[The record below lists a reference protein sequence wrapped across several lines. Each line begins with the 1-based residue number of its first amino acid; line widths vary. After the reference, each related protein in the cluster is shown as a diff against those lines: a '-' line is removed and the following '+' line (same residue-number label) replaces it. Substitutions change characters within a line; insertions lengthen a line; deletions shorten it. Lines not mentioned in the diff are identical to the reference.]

1 MKKQIKNKN
10 LLSNFKTHVMEKH
23 ANRFFGGA
31 LVKATACAFLSLGF
45 MPVMAE
51 TLSPE
56 TDAIEAVQ
64 QQTSIRGTVKDATGE
79 PIIGANVLEKG
90 TTNGVITDFDGNFEL
105 SVSNNATLVISYI
118 GYKTIEIPA
127 SQAKG
132 GKLDVTLQ
140 EDSEALEEVVV
151 IGYGT
156 QKKADVTSAVASVK
170 AEKFNK
176 GAILDAGQLVQ
187 GKVAGLQIS
196 LASGDP
202 TASTS
207 VMLRGNSSLKGS
219 STPLILV
226 DGVPGSFST
235 VAPEEIESIDVLKD
249 GSATA
254 IYGTRGTNG
263 VIIITTKN
271 AQREMPATIEYNGYV
286 SISNQVKRPDFMSAE
301 DFRNIRSIKDDN
313 GKQKWVFSGAND
325 DDYGDSVDWL
335 DEVSRTGV
343 SHTHNLTFR
352 GGSKTTALIANLSYS
367 NRQGTFKKSDNENLR
382 GRIEVTHRMFD
393 NKLTA
398 NLSMIANERTSGVGF
413 NTNVYRYACI
423 QNPTQPIYNE
433 DGSYVER
440 QVYFYDNPVSL
451 LNEVDG
457 VNQNRNIRFTG
468 SLTYRPYEDLTLK
481 AMYTR
486 KGQSSLSG
494 YYETKNH
501 PSTTESGANGYASRS
516 TSNYVNNLVELTADW
531 KKVIGKHTVGAII
544 GYNYEDEMSE
554 NFYANN
560 KDFPTDSYTYNA
572 LEAGNGIKDG
582 RAGMG
587 SYKTDNTL
595 IGLFARATWN
605 YDDRYLLMV
614 SVRREGSSKFGADNK
629 WGTFPGASIGWRLNN
644 EEFMKDL
651 TWLDNLK
658 VRAGFGITGINVG
671 SPYNSLAS
679 LDYSGYFLYNGAWI
693 NALGPVRNEN
703 PNLRWEKKYEYNVG
717 VDFDMFGGRLGGAI
731 DFYIRDTKDGLWDYS
746 VPSPPYQYG
755 TIMANVAEIR
765 NMGLEVLINAVP
777 VQTKDFEWNTNISYS
792 TNKNELKSIS
802 NDEFSMS
809 TDWFMDG
816 HTGEPIQQYTH
827 RVKVG
832 SPIGDFFGLKSVGL
846 STDGK
851 WLVER
856 FDENGKKFYDYA
868 SNATDA
874 DRQILGNG
882 VPTHYL
888 NFNNTLRYKNWD
900 LSIGM
905 RGAFGFQILNFQEMY
920 YANPTIQYNLLNSAF
935 DTHPTYEIVDGGYGL
950 KRAGK
955 DVTITDSQRYLSEY
969 VEDGDYW
976 KIDNVTLGYTFNTK
990 TWKYVKN
997 LRLYASC
1004 LNLATITGYK
1014 GIDPEVRMTGLDAGT
1029 DSRDKY
1035 PTNRSFTFGVN
1046 VTF

>member
-1 MKKQIKNKN
+1 MERHSNHLNSALIKAV
-10 LLSNFKTHVMEKH
+10 SCV
-23 ANRFFGGA
+23 
-31 LVKATACAFLSLGF
+31 FLSMGCLP
-45 MPVMAE
+45 MMAE
-51 TLSPE
+51 TSSLGS
-56 TDAIEAVQ
+56 DVVAMVQ
-64 QQTSIRGTVKDATGE
+64 QQVNLRGTVKDANGE

-90 TTNGVITDFDGNFEL
+90 TTNGIITDFDGNFTL
-105 SVSNNATLVISYI
+105 SVSKNATLVISYI

-132 GKLDVTLQ
+132 GKLDIVLT

-170 AEKFNK
+170 AESFNK

-196 LASGDP
+196 LPTGDP

-207 VMLRGNSSLKGS
+207 VMLRGNSTLMGTSQ
-219 STPLILV
+219 PLILV
-226 DGVPGSFST
+226 DGVPGSFAT

-271 AQREMPATIEYNGYV
+271 ANREMPATIEYNGYM
-286 SISNQVKRPDFMSAE
+286 SISNQVKRPDFMTA
-301 DFRNIRSIKDDN
+301 DDLRRVYSE
-313 GKQKWVFSGAND
+313 GWVFSGANNKD
-325 DDYGDSVDWL
+325 WGDTVDWL
-335 DEVSRTGV
+335 DEVSRTGI
-343 SHTHNLTFR
+343 SHTHNVTFR
-352 GGSKTTALIANLSYS
+352 GGSKSTALIGNLTYS
-367 NRQGTFKKSDNENLR
+367 NRQGTFKKSDNENIR
-382 GRIEVTHRMFD
+382 GRLEVTHRMFD

-398 NLSMIANERTSGVGF
+398 NLALIANESTSGVGF

-440 QVYFYDNPVSL
+440 DVYFYDNPVSL

-494 YYETKNH
+494 YYETKKH
-501 PSTTESGANGYASRS
+501 PSTVESGVNGYASRS
-516 TSNYVNNLVELTADW
+516 TSNYINNLIELTADW
-531 KKVIGKHTVGAII
+531 HKVIGKHTLGAIV

-554 NFYANN
+554 NFSATNR
-560 KDFPTDSYTYNA
+560 DFPTDGYTYNS
-572 LEAGNGIKDG
+572 LGSGKG
-582 RAGMG
+582 LKVGTAGMS
-587 SYKTDNTL
+587 SYKQDSKL

-605 YDDRYLLMV
+605 YDDRYLLMF
-614 SVRREGSSKFGADNK
+614 SLRREGSSKFGADHK
-629 WGTFPGASIGWRLNN
+629 WGTFPGASVGWRLNN

-658 VRAGFGITGINVG
+658 LRAGFGITGINVG
-671 SPYNSLAS
+671 APYYSQAS
-679 LDYSGYFLYNGAWI
+679 LGYSGYFFYNGQWI
-693 NALGPVRNEN
+693 NQLAPVRNAN
-703 PNLRWEKKYEYNVG
+703 ANLRWEKKYEYNFG

-746 VPSPPYQYG
+746 VSVPPYQYG
-755 TIMANVAEIR
+755 SIRANVAEIR
-765 NMGLEVLINAVP
+765 NVGVEFLLNAVP
-777 VQTKDFEWNTNISYS
+777 IKTKDFVWNSNLSFS
-792 TNKNELKSIS
+792 TNKNEIVSIS
-802 NDEFSMS
+802 NDEFQMS
-809 TDWFMDG
+809 SDWFTTG
-816 HTGEPIQQYTH
+816 HTGEPIQTSTH

-832 SPIGDFFGLKSVGL
+832 SPIGDFYGLKSVGL
-846 STDGK
+846 TTDGK

-856 FDENGKKFYDYA
+856 FDKDGKVYYDYA
-868 SNATDA
+868 NNATQSDW
-874 DRQILGNG
+874 QILGNG

-888 NFNNTLRYKNWD
+888 NFNNSFTYKNWD
-900 LSIGM
+900 LSISM
-905 RGAFGFQILNFQEMY
+905 RGAFGFQILNYQEMY
-920 YANPTIQYNLLNSAF
+920 YANPTIQYNVLNSAF
-935 DTHPTYEIVDGGYGL
+935 DTHPTYEITDGGYGL
-950 KRAGK
+950 KRASK
-955 DVTITDSQRYLSEY
+955 DVPISDSQRYVSQY

-1004 LNLATITGYK
+1004 LNLATLTGYK
-1014 GIDPEVRMTGLDAGT
+1014 GLDPEVRMTGLDAGT

>member
-1 MKKQIKNKN
+1 MERHSNHLNSALIKAV
-10 LLSNFKTHVMEKH
+10 SCV
-23 ANRFFGGA
+23 
-31 LVKATACAFLSLGF
+31 FLSMGCLP
-45 MPVMAE
+45 MMAE
-51 TLSPE
+51 TSSLGS
-56 TDAIEAVQ
+56 DVVAMVQ
-64 QQTSIRGTVKDATGE
+64 QQVNLRGTVKDANGE

-90 TTNGVITDFDGNFEL
+90 TTNGIITDFDGNFTL
-105 SVSNNATLVISYI
+105 SVSKNATLVISYI

-132 GKLDVTLQ
+132 GKLDIVLT

-170 AEKFNK
+170 AESFNK

-196 LASGDP
+196 LPTGDP

-207 VMLRGNSSLKGS
+207 VMLRGNSTLMGTSQ
-219 STPLILV
+219 PLILV
-226 DGVPGSFST
+226 DGVPGSFAT

-271 AQREMPATIEYNGYV
+271 ANREMPATIEYNGYM
-286 SISNQVKRPDFMSAE
+286 SISNQVKRPDFMTA
-301 DFRNIRSIKDDN
+301 DDLRRVYSE
-313 GKQKWVFSGAND
+313 GWVFSGANNKD
-325 DDYGDSVDWL
+325 WGDTVDWL
-335 DEVSRTGV
+335 DEVSRTGI
-343 SHTHNLTFR
+343 SHTHNVTFR
-352 GGSKTTALIANLSYS
+352 GGSKSTALIGNLTYS
-367 NRQGTFKKSDNENLR
+367 NRQGTFKKSDNENIR
-382 GRIEVTHRMFD
+382 GRLEVTHRMFD

-398 NLSMIANERTSGVGF
+398 NLALIANESTSGVGF

-440 QVYFYDNPVSL
+440 DVYFYDNPVSL

-494 YYETKNH
+494 YYETKKH
-501 PSTTESGANGYASRS
+501 PSTVESGVNGYASRS
-516 TSNYVNNLVELTADW
+516 TSNYINNLIELTADW
-531 KKVIGKHTVGAII
+531 HKVIGKHTLGAIV

-554 NFYANN
+554 NFSATNR
-560 KDFPTDSYTYNA
+560 DFPTDGYTYNS
-572 LEAGNGIKDG
+572 LGSGKG
-582 RAGMG
+582 LKVGTAGMS
-587 SYKTDNTL
+587 SYKQDSKL

-605 YDDRYLLMV
+605 YDDRYLLMF
-614 SVRREGSSKFGADNK
+614 SLRREGSSKFGADHK
-629 WGTFPGASIGWRLNN
+629 WGTFPGASVGWRLNN

-658 VRAGFGITGINVG
+658 LRAGFGITGINVG
-671 SPYNSLAS
+671 APYYSQAS
-679 LDYSGYFLYNGAWI
+679 LGYSGYFFYNGQWI
-693 NALGPVRNEN
+693 NQLAPVRNAN
-703 PNLRWEKKYEYNVG
+703 ANLRWEKKYEYNFG

-746 VPSPPYQYG
+746 VSVPPYQYG
-755 TIMANVAEIR
+755 SIRANVAEIR
-765 NMGLEVLINAVP
+765 NVGVEFLLNAVP
-777 VQTKDFEWNTNISYS
+777 IKTKDFVWNSNLSFS
-792 TNKNELKSIS
+792 TNKNEIVSIS
-802 NDEFSMS
+802 NDEFQMS
-809 TDWFMDG
+809 SDWFTTG
-816 HTGEPIQQYTH
+816 HTGEPIQTSTH

-832 SPIGDFFGLKSVGL
+832 SPIGDFYGLKSVGL
-846 STDGK
+846 TTDGK

-856 FDENGKKFYDYA
+856 FDKDGKVYYDYA
-868 SNATDA
+868 NNATQSDW
-874 DRQILGNG
+874 QILGNG

-888 NFNNTLRYKNWD
+888 NFNNSFTYKNWD
-900 LSIGM
+900 LSISM
-905 RGAFGFQILNFQEMY
+905 RGAFGFQILNYQEMY
-920 YANPTIQYNLLNSAF
+920 YANPTIQYNVLNSAF
-935 DTHPTYEIVDGGYGL
+935 DTHPTYEITDGGYGL
-950 KRAGK
+950 KRASK
-955 DVTITDSQRYLSEY
+955 DVTISDSQRYVSQY

-1004 LNLATITGYK
+1004 LNLATLTGYK
-1014 GIDPEVRMTGLDAGT
+1014 GLDPEVRMTGLDAGT

>member
-1 MKKQIKNKN
+1 MFNNIKI
-10 LLSNFKTHVMEKH
+10 LLMERHSNHL
-23 ANRFFGGA
+23 NSA
-31 LVKATACAFLSLGF
+31 LIKAVSCAFLSMGCL
-45 MPVMAE
+45 PIMAE
-51 TLSPE
+51 TGSMG
-56 TDAIEAVQ
+56 TDVVAMVQ
-64 QQTSIRGTVKDATGE
+64 QQVNLRGTVKDANGE

-90 TTNGVITDFDGNFEL
+90 TTNGIITDFDGNFTL
-105 SVSNNATLVISYI
+105 SVSKNATLVISYI

-132 GKLDVTLQ
+132 GKLDIVLT

-170 AEKFNK
+170 AESFNK

-196 LASGDP
+196 LPSGDP

-207 VMLRGNSSLKGS
+207 VMLRGNSTLMGTSQ
-219 STPLILV
+219 PLILV
-226 DGVPGSFST
+226 DGVPGSFAT

-271 AQREMPATIEYNGYV
+271 ANREMPATIEYNGYM
-286 SISNQVKRPDFMSAE
+286 SISNQVKKPDFMTA
-301 DFRNIRSIKDDN
+301 DDLRRVYKE
-313 GKQKWVFSGAND
+313 GWVFSGANNKD
-325 DDYGDSVDWL
+325 WGDNVNWL
-335 DEVSRTGV
+335 DEVSRTGI
-343 SHTHNLTFR
+343 SHTHNVTFR
-352 GGSKTTALIANLSYS
+352 GGSKSTALIGNLTYS
-367 NRQGTFKKSDNENLR
+367 SRQGTFKKSDNENIR
-382 GRIEVTHRMFD
+382 GRLEITHRMFD

-398 NLSMIANERTSGVGF
+398 NLAMIANESTSGVGF

-440 QVYFYDNPVSL
+440 DVYFYDNPVSL

-457 VNQNRNIRFTG
+457 VNQNRNVRFTG

-494 YYETKNH
+494 YYETKKH
-501 PSTTESGANGYASRS
+501 PSTVESGVNGYASRS
-516 TSNYVNNLVELTADW
+516 TSNYINNLIELTADW
-531 KKVIGKHTVGAII
+531 HKVIGKHNLGAII

-554 NFYANN
+554 NFSATNR
-560 KDFPTDSYTYNA
+560 DFPTDGYTYNS
-572 LEAGNGIKDG
+572 LGSGNGLKVG
-582 RAGMG
+582 TAGMS
-587 SYKTDNTL
+587 SYKQDSKL

-605 YDDRYLLMV
+605 YDDRYLLMF
-614 SVRREGSSKFGADNK
+614 SLRREGSSKFGADHK

-658 VRAGFGITGINVG
+658 VRAGYGITGINVG
-671 SPYNSLAS
+671 APYYSQAS
-679 LDYSGYFLYNGAWI
+679 LDYGGYFFYNGQWI
-693 NALGPVRNEN
+693 NQLAPVRNAN
-703 PNLRWEKKYEYNVG
+703 ANLRWEKKYEYNFG

-746 VPSPPYQYG
+746 VSVPPYQYG
-755 TIMANVAEIR
+755 SIRANVAEIR
-765 NMGLEVLINAVP
+765 NVGFEFLLNAVP
-777 VQTKDFEWNTNISYS
+777 IKTKDFVWNSNLTFSM
-792 TNKNELKSIS
+792 NKNEIVSIS
-802 NDEFSMS
+802 NDEFQMS
-809 TDWFMDG
+809 SDWFTTG
-816 HTGEPIQQYTH
+816 HTGEPIQTSTH

-832 SPIGDFFGLKSVGL
+832 SPIGDFYGLKSVGL
-846 STDGK
+846 TTDGK

-856 FDENGKKFYDYA
+856 FDKDGKVYYDYA
-868 SNATDA
+868 NNATQSDW
-874 DRQILGNG
+874 QILGNG

-888 NFNNTLRYKNWD
+888 NFNNSFAYKNWD
-900 LSIGM
+900 LSISM
-905 RGAFGFQILNFQEMY
+905 RGAFGFQILNYQEMY
-920 YANPTIQYNLLNSAF
+920 YANPTIQYNVLNSAF
-935 DTHPTYEIVDGGYGL
+935 DTHPTFEITDGGYGL
-950 KRAGK
+950 KRASK
-955 DVTITDSQRYLSEY
+955 DVTISDSQRYVSQY

-1014 GIDPEVRMTGLDAGT
+1014 GLDPEVRMTGLDAGT

>member
-1 MKKQIKNKN
+1 MERHSNHLNSALIKAV
-10 LLSNFKTHVMEKH
+10 SCV
-23 ANRFFGGA
+23 
-31 LVKATACAFLSLGF
+31 FLSMGCLP
-45 MPVMAE
+45 MMAE
-51 TLSPE
+51 TSSLGS
-56 TDAIEAVQ
+56 DVVAMVQ
-64 QQTSIRGTVKDATGE
+64 QQVNLRGTVKDANGE

-90 TTNGVITDFDGNFEL
+90 TTNGIITDFDGNFTL
-105 SVSNNATLVISYI
+105 SVSKNATLVISYI

-132 GKLDVTLQ
+132 GKLDIVLT

-170 AEKFNK
+170 AESFNK

-196 LASGDP
+196 LPTGDP

-207 VMLRGNSSLKGS
+207 VMLRGNSTLMGTSQ
-219 STPLILV
+219 PLILV
-226 DGVPGSFST
+226 DGVPGSFAT

-271 AQREMPATIEYNGYV
+271 ANREMPATIEYNGYM
-286 SISNQVKRPDFMSAE
+286 SISNQVKRPDFMTA
-301 DFRNIRSIKDDN
+301 DDLRRVYSE
-313 GKQKWVFSGAND
+313 GWVFSGANNKD
-325 DDYGDSVDWL
+325 WGDTVDWL
-335 DEVSRTGV
+335 DEVSRTGI
-343 SHTHNLTFR
+343 SHTHNVTFR
-352 GGSKTTALIANLSYS
+352 GGSKSTALIGNLTYS
-367 NRQGTFKKSDNENLR
+367 NRQGTFKKSDNENIR
-382 GRIEVTHRMFD
+382 GRLEVTHRMFD

-398 NLSMIANERTSGVGF
+398 NLALIANESTSGVGF

-440 QVYFYDNPVSL
+440 DVYFYDNPVSL

-494 YYETKNH
+494 YYETKKH
-501 PSTTESGANGYASRS
+501 PSTVESGVNGYASRS
-516 TSNYVNNLVELTADW
+516 TSNYINNLIELTADW
-531 KKVIGKHTVGAII
+531 HKVIGKHTLGAIV

-554 NFYANN
+554 NFSATNR
-560 KDFPTDSYTYNA
+560 DFPTDGYTYNS
-572 LEAGNGIKDG
+572 LGSGKG
-582 RAGMG
+582 LKVGTAGMS
-587 SYKTDNTL
+587 SYKQDSKL

-605 YDDRYLLMV
+605 YDDRYLLMF
-614 SVRREGSSKFGADNK
+614 SLRREGSSKFGADHK
-629 WGTFPGASIGWRLNN
+629 WGTFPGASVGWRLNN

-658 VRAGFGITGINVG
+658 LRAGFGITGINVG
-671 SPYNSLAS
+671 APYYSQAS
-679 LDYSGYFLYNGAWI
+679 LGYSGYFFYNGQWI
-693 NALGPVRNEN
+693 NQLAPVRNAN
-703 PNLRWEKKYEYNVG
+703 ANLRWEKKYEYNFG

-746 VPSPPYQYG
+746 VSVPPYQYG
-755 TIMANVAEIR
+755 SIRANVAEIR
-765 NMGLEVLINAVP
+765 NVGVEFLLNAVP
-777 VQTKDFEWNTNISYS
+777 IKTKDFVWNSNLSFS
-792 TNKNELKSIS
+792 TNKNEIVSIS
-802 NDEFSMS
+802 NDEFQMS
-809 TDWFMDG
+809 SDWFTTG
-816 HTGEPIQQYTH
+816 HTGEPIQTSTH

-832 SPIGDFFGLKSVGL
+832 SPIGDFYGLKSVGL
-846 STDGK
+846 TTDGK

-856 FDENGKKFYDYA
+856 FDKDGKVYYDYA
-868 SNATDA
+868 NNATQSDW
-874 DRQILGNG
+874 QILGNG

-888 NFNNTLRYKNWD
+888 NFNNSFTYKNWD
-900 LSIGM
+900 LSISM
-905 RGAFGFQILNFQEMY
+905 RGAFGFQILNYQEMY
-920 YANPTIQYNLLNSAF
+920 YANPTIQYNVLNSAF
-935 DTHPTYEIVDGGYGL
+935 DTHPTYEITDGGYGL
-950 KRAGK
+950 KRASK
-955 DVTITDSQRYLSEY
+955 DVTISDSQRYVSQY

-990 TWKYVKN
+990 TWKYLKN

-1004 LNLATITGYK
+1004 LNLATLTGYK
-1014 GIDPEVRMTGLDAGT
+1014 GLDPEVRMTGLDAGT